1 MVLEAFEQNRVLLKV
16 ALSPQHAKSP
26 MDAIKQQLNKMLLK
40 YIDELRGVP
49 VTFSDIGFP
58 VGKEYGRILGE
69 QPWVHVDV
77 NTTMLVFKPC
87 AGLVLRG
94 TINKVS
100 ENYTSLLV
108 LGIFNASISGDDMST
123 KYAFNEGNTS
133 WDSATGNLME
143 GDIMACKVINFQH
156 ANGVLSLVCT
166 LV

>member
-1 MVLEAFEQNRVLLKV
+1 VLLKV
-16 ALSPQHAKSP
+16 ALSPQHAQAP
-26 MDAIKQQLNKMLLK
+26 MDAIRQQLNKMLLK
-40 YIDELRGVP
+40 YIDEVRGVP
-49 VTFSDIGFP
+49 ITFSDIGFP
-58 VGKEYGRILGE
+58 AGKEYGRILGE

-77 NTTMLVFKPC
+77 NTTMLVFKPV

-108 LGIFNASISGDDMST
+108 LGIFNASISGEDMGAQ
-123 KYAFNEGNTS
+123 YVFNESNAS
-133 WDSATGNLME
+133 WDSATQGNLME
-143 GDIMACKVINFQH
+143 GDVMECRLLSFQH